1 MIPKRTAI
9 CCLHQNRCISVIF
22 HQTEISPYEA
32 YHIFDMKTLT
42 GFVSIKT
49 VGLAASICSSSPLHA
64 MPEFDHLA
72 HVFTVIER
80 L

>member
-1 MIPKRTAI
+1 M
-9 CCLHQNRCISVIF
+9 NFSNF
-22 HQTEISPYEA
+22 SSNEA
-32 YHIFDMKTLT
+32 YHIFDIKTLT
-42 GFVSIKT
+42 GFLSIKT